1 MVDTRNKRASAIGMA
16 FAALSILPAP
26 DAAVSQADR
35 QQVAYCYA
43 GISAGQLIV
52 YQFVTFE
59 DATLTVP
66 LSFESA
72 SLESPLVFSGES
84 LEPV

>member
-1 MVDTRNKRASAIGMA
+1 MLDTRNKRASAIGLA
-16 FAALSILPAP
+16 FTALSVLPAP

-35 QQVAYCYA
+35 QHVAYCYA
-43 GISAGQLIV
+43 GISVGQLIV
-52 YQFVTFE
+52 YEFVVFS

-66 LSFESA
+66 LSFEDA
-72 SLESPLVFSGES
+72 TLQVPLVFSGES